1 MMERT
6 EFERELEGLINKYSS
21 QSESDSPDFMLAEYL
36 INCLNNFNLITRKR
50 ERWYVN
56 VGYKSDVIKGK
67 RETDRDKG
75 ESDTTRIVY
84 TGFEKK

>member
-1 MMERT
+1 MEKT

-21 QSESDSPDFMLAEYL
+21 QSESDSSDFMLTEYL

-50 ERWYVN
+50 ERWYANVN
-56 VGYKSDVIKGK
+56 YKSDVMKGEAEK
-67 RETDRDKG
+67 DRHKG

>member
-36 INCLNNFNLITRKR
+36 INCLNNFNPRKKG
-50 ERWYVN
+50 RWNAN
-56 VGYKSDVIKGK
+56 VGYKSDVTKGDTEK
-67 RETDRDKG
+67 DRDKG
-75 ESDTTRIVY
+75 ESDTTRIIY

>member
-50 ERWYVN
+50 ERWYAN
-56 VGYKSDVIKGK
+56 VGNKSDVMKGDGEK
-67 RETDRDKG
+67 DRHKG

-84 TGFEKK
+84 TGFERK

>member
-1 MMERT
+1 
-6 EFERELEGLINKYSS
+6 
-21 QSESDSPDFMLAEYL
+21 MLAEYL

-50 ERWYVN
+50 EKWYVN
-56 VGYKSDVIKGK
+56 VGNKSDVIKGE
-67 RETDRDKG
+67 RGTDRDKG

>member
-1 MMERT
+1 MEKT

-36 INCLNNFNLITRKR
+36 INCLNNFNPVTRKKG
-50 ERWYVN
+50 RWNAN
-56 VGYKSDVIKGK
+56 VGYKSDVMKGDAEK
-67 RETDRDKG
+67 DRHKG

>member
-1 MMERT
+1 MMKRT

-36 INCLNNFNLITRKR
+36 INCLNNFNLITRKG
-50 ERWYVN
+50 ERWHVN

-75 ESDTTRIVY
+75 ESDTTRIIY
-84 TGFEKK
+84 TGLEKK